1 MKKQTNGQKTH
12 WLRNILCVLIACGI
26 VGTIFSAVLFL
37 ANPEKTYASA
47 SVQFSFD
54 GAAEGVAPNGY
65 SFGISAVTSDEV
77 LEKALTDAGMA
88 DRYTVE
94 SIRGQI
100 ETAGVYPDD
109 IVKQMMTYESLLD
122 FSASRT
128 LTLSDYHPTLYT
140 VTLYNGFDT
149 KISKGDLEKLMHAIM
164 DSYKAYFSDVYTAGT
179 NAIGIGYNLDDYDYP
194 QQLTILSRT
203 MEDAIA
209 YADEMYEKEPA
220 LRLNGQGFN
229 DISVRLHSLID
240 TDISKL
246 SADITM
252 NALTKNTSRLI
263 TQYNYEIRSLTNEL
277 NKKNDQL
284 ARLDALIASYDKNE
298 IIYLS
303 TADSLTKI
311 DGNSSETYDALVAS
325 RREVADEITTIN
337 SQITNYRLLLADL
350 SKEETTEEPS
360 KTTAVTA
367 VSSVAS
373 TGTESDSTE
382 STEGED
388 LTEEITVPEL
398 TQEELEAMVKAA
410 EENSA
415 KQIAALETNISALV
429 TKREAVMKDFASL
442 IQLYND
448 KYVNDMTVS
457 VFGYHYK
464 TPSLLSGAFI
474 KQVIKTAG
482 VFCVIGFIVCMI
494 LLIHSRRKEE
504 KA

>member
-1 MKKQTNGQKTH
+1 MKKQMNAQKTH
-12 WLRNILCVLIACGI
+12 WLRNTLCVLVACGI
-26 VGTIFSAVLFL
+26 LGTILSAILFL
-37 ANPEKTYASA
+37 SSPEKTYAAA

-54 GAAEGVAPNGY
+54 GAAEGTAPNGY
-65 SFGISAVTSDEV
+65 AFNISAVLSDEV
-77 LEKALTDAGMA
+77 LEKALSDADMA
-88 DRYTVE
+88 DQYTVE
-94 SIRGQI
+94 AIRGQI
-100 ETAGVYPDD
+100 ETSGVYPDD

-122 FSASRT
+122 FSANRT

-140 VTLYNGFDT
+140 VKLYNEFDP
-149 KISKGDLEKLMHAIM
+149 KISKSNLEKLLHAIM
-164 DSYKAYFSDVYTAGT
+164 DSYKAYFSEVYTAGKS
-179 NAIGIGYNLDDYDYP
+179 AIKIGYNLDDYDYP
-194 QQLTILSRT
+194 QQLTILTST
-203 MEDAIA
+203 MEGAIA
-209 YADEMYEKEPA
+209 YADELYEKEPA

-263 TQYNYEIRSLTNEL
+263 TQYDYEIRSLTNEL

-303 TADSLTKI
+303 TTDSLTKI
-311 DGNSSETYDALVAS
+311 DGNSSETYDALVSS
-325 RREVADEITTIN
+325 RKEVADEITTIN
-337 SQITNYRLLLADL
+337 NQIANYRLLLADL
-350 SKEETTEEPS
+350 AGEEETEETAKEPEVTAPAAISANAGSESAEGEGTTEEI
-360 KTTAVTA
+360 V
-367 VSSVAS
+367 
-373 TGTESDSTE
+373 
-382 STEGED
+382 
-388 LTEEITVPEL
+388 VPER
-398 TQEELEAMVKAA
+398 TVEELEAMAKVA
-410 EENSA
+410 EENAA
-415 KQIAALETNISALV
+415 KKITALEANISALEA
-429 TKREAVMKDFASL
+429 KRETVMTDFANL

-457 VFGYHYK
+457 VFGYQYK
-464 TPSLLSGAFI
+464 APSLLSGAFI